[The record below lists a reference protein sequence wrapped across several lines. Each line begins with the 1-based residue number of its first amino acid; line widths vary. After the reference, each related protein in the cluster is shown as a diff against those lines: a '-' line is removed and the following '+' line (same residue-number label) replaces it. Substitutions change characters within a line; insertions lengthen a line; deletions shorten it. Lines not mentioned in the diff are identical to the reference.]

1 MSQPFFKR
9 FLFYFG
15 SRVVFGANQTFGTV
29 PLTVT
34 WNFQNFKQILVN
46 GKRPRSMAAWN
57 SLLANK
63 WMVERRSNGRKDERR
78 GQKEGNKD

>member
-15 SRVVFGANQTFGTV
+15 SRVVFGANQTLGTV

-34 WNFQNFKQILVN
+34 WNFQNFKQIF
-46 GKRPRSMAAWN
+46 GEWKAPTIHGSM
-57 SLLANK
+57 
-63 WMVERRSNGRKDERR
+63 ERRSNGRKDERR